1 MKMLLSTLTL
11 ATALSLGQGAWSPVA
26 ADTPDAWITA
36 KTRIALMTTDGI
48 DTWDLNVDTTN
59 GVVTLHGKVE
69 TAAAKAAAER
79 EARRLDGVK
88 DVKNL
93 LQVVPRPARE
103 ASNDSDAVIEDRVE
117 AAMAKMASVKSSGIK
132 VASVNKGLVLLTGT
146 ADTVEQHLAAIETA
160 YSVAGVRR
168 VSSNVKVKSDK
179 PAKPSDD

>member
-1 MKMLLSTLTL
+1 MKRLVSMLTLTAALTL
-11 ATALSLGQGAWSPVA
+11 APGAWSPAA

-36 KTRIALMTTDGI
+36 KTRIALMTTEGI

-93 LQVVPRPARE
+93 LQVVARPARE
-103 ASNDSDAVIEDRVE
+103 ASNDTDDAIEDRVE
-117 AAMAKMASVKSSGIK
+117 EAMGKVAAVKSSGIT

-160 YSVAGVRR
+160 YAVKGVRR
-168 VSSNVKVKSDK
+168 VSSNVRVKADK